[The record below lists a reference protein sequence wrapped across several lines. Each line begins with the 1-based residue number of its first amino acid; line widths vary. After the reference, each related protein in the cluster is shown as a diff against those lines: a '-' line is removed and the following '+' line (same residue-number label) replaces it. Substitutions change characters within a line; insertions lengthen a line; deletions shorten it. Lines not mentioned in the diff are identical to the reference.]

1 MYLPYASRD
10 VFKSIGY
17 KNKNRLRKKKVD
29 MSVALYYTKY
39 ILIRIRSSEEEQFAH
54 NG

>member
-1 MYLPYASRD
+1 MYLPYTSRG
-10 VFKSIGY
+10 VLKNISY

-29 MSVALYYTKY
+29 ISVALYYTKY